1 MKKILTLTFTLLFA
15 LSATAQSTFTSTL
28 TAKAAKGATIY
39 GTVECNGTPLEGVVV
54 SDGVEVVKTDK
65 RVSITSPPTRKPD
78 MYLSLY
84 QVDTRQ

>member
-1 MKKILTLTFTLLFA
+1 MKKILTLTFALLFT

-39 GTVECNGTPLEGVVV
+39 GTVECNGSPLEGVVV

-65 RVSITSPPTRKPD
+65 KGVYNITSDKKTGYVFISIPSG
-78 MYLSLY
+78 Y
-84 QVDTRQ
+84 